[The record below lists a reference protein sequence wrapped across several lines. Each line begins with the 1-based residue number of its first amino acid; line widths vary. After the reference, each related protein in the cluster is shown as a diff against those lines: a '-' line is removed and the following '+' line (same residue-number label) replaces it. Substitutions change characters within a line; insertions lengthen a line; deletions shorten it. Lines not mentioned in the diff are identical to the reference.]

1 MIDYTII
8 EKWYGG
14 YIPTFNNLLDF
25 SIKSNILTK
34 GIIPTP
40 ITLDKMAETAYMKDG
55 KCVLPALFFT
65 KKFYTE
71 YLGVDE
77 QDAIYAA
84 IAVINGSQLHE
95 SLHNLILGA
104 NANFITVTDHCLK
117 SREFINKYYT
127 QVFKDCFN
135 IIEDVYSNYYCYV
148 NYPSLNVFVDLLIKT
163 VFNKSLFDKSYENL
177 YTNKN
182 VKTVLNCLVCSQN
195 DDNLTGK
202 TQFEVD
208 YKEHVEVMLSARN
221 VNLSLNDRFDL
232 AEKLYTLLAKEFD
245 EDDDFSRENSDTGID
260 NNSQFSN
267 QEIADFSSIYFADL
281 NEIYTDFVDMVA
293 FKKPKEMIID
303 LVDIKTLVPRHYVE
317 SLPLDKNF
325 NGFSQYIQNA
335 RALKPMPI
343 EPKYTGQVILTNR
356 LFSAKIDGKIFSK
369 RDTQVFDRNYPEIIF
384 LGDGSGS
391 MASSNLLRPVAIA
404 TKTIFKDLKENNIGC
419 AVYFHTTRYGKC
431 IIYAVAS
438 NNMPFMN
445 QKHLVTTQDYEKRF
459 DAIPMIDTAQNADG
473 YAIEFIS
480 KRFSDKPGKKVIVVL
495 SDGLPSF
502 GYSGGEESKNHIRNL
517 CKNLRGSNISV
528 VSLSLT
534 DEVMSNNSELYG
546 EKNNIAAYGSN
557 LQNNLKKLVSQI
569 VI

>member
-1 MIDYTII
+1 MTDYTII

-34 GIIPTP
+34 GIISTP

-65 KKFYTE
+65 QKFYTE
-71 YLGVDE
+71 YLGIDE
-77 QDAIYAA
+77 QDSIYAA

-95 SLHNLILGA
+95 SLHHLILGA
-104 NANFITVTDHCLK
+104 SADFRTVTDHYLK
-117 SREFINKYYT
+117 DHAVLDKYYT

-135 IIEDVYSNYYCYV
+135 IIEDVYSNYYCSV
-148 NYPSLNVFVDLLIKT
+148 NYPALNVFVDLLIKT
-163 VFNKSLFDKSYENL
+163 VFNKSLFDNSYENL
-177 YTNKN
+177 HTVKN

-195 DDNLTGK
+195 DDNLTGG

-208 YKEHVEVMLSARN
+208 YKEHIEVMLSARN

-232 AEKLYTLLAKEFD
+232 AEKLHTLLAKEFD
-245 EDDDFSRENSDTGID
+245 DDDFSKENSDTWID

-267 QEIADFSSIYFADL
+267 QEIADFSSSYFADL
-281 NEIYTDFVDMVA
+281 HEIYTDFVDTVA
-293 FKKPKEMIID
+293 FKKPTEIIID
-303 LVDIKTLVPRHYVE
+303 LVDIKTINSHYVQPL
-317 SLPLDKNF
+317 SLDKNF

-335 RALKPMPI
+335 RALKPMPV

-369 RDTQVFDRNYPEIIF
+369 RDIQVFDRNYPEIIF

-391 MASSNLLRPVAIA
+391 MASSGLLTPVAIA

-431 IIYAVAS
+431 LIYAVAS

-445 QKHLVTTQDYEKRF
+445 QKQLVTTQDYEKRF

-473 YAIEFIS
+473 YAIEFVS

-517 CKNLRGSNISV
+517 CKNLRDSNISV